1 MGNDRITKT
10 AKAVPDVESWV
21 TVDKV
26 LGGRL
31 NLRQPEIGYRFA
43 IDPVLM
49 AAAVPVT
56 SGDRVLDLGS
66 VVGTA
71 TLCLLKRHPDCQV
84 TGLEIQDDLN
94 RLAIT
99 NATENGFSG
108 PIEFICGDLKDRK
121 LLPEKS
127 FHHVMA
133 NPPHFEG
140 GSHTP
145 PEHAGRATANV
156 EADATLTDWVKAA
169 CYWARDRG
177 TITLI
182 HRADRLHQLI
192 QAMEGRCG
200 DITILPFGPR
210 AGRPARRVLVQA
222 LKGSRGPTRILPGVT
237 LHDPVNK
244 YSAEA
249 QAVLEHGQAI
259 DLTSW

>member
-1 MGNDRITKT
+1 MGNNQHTNTDGKT
-10 AKAVPDVESWV
+10 VALEPWV

-26 LGGRL
+26 LGGKL
-31 NLRQPEIGYRFA
+31 VLRQPEIGYRFA

-49 AAAVPVT
+49 AAAVPVRP
-56 SGDRVLDLGS
+56 GEKVLDLGS
-66 VVGTA
+66 GVGTA
-71 TLCLLKRHPDCQV
+71 TFCLLTREPETDV
-84 TGLEIQDDLN
+84 TGLEIQDDVN
-94 RLAIT
+94 KLAIN
-99 NATENGFSG
+99 NAADNGFSG
-108 PIEFICGDLKDRK
+108 PMNFVCGDLRNRK
-121 LLPEKS
+121 ILPPKS

-145 PEHAGRATANV
+145 PGHAGRATANV
-156 EADATLTDWVKAA
+156 EEGANLKDWVKAA

-177 TITLI
+177 TITFI

-192 QAMEGRCG
+192 QAMEGQCG
-200 DITILPFGPR
+200 DVSIMPFWPR

-222 LKGSRGPTRILPGVT
+222 LKGSRGPARMLPGIT
-237 LHDPVNK
+237 LHDPVDK

-249 QAVLEHGQAI
+249 RAILEQGQAI